1 MHDTLNT
8 RYDVLKERFIYHA
21 ELVGKYDFPQ
31 LPEVHAHPEGLR
43 AVPFNLAKNEKRPK
57 ECVAHFFCDDYR
69 FESFYL
75 RPQKYMPIL
84 QNFKYVISTDFSAY
98 SDMPLALQI
107 YNRYRNRAMAY
118 YMWLNGLNVI
128 PAVGWGLPGTWD
140 YCFDGL
146 PMHSTLAVSTN
157 GCFSPDGKD
166 CYRSGFK
173 EMCRRLDPDRVVVV
187 GRPIDVDVD
196 VEIVYLQSY
205 GQDME
210 RGIMSGRQSKLT
222 KEKEA

>member
-1 MHDTLNT
+1 MM
-8 RYDVLKERFIYHA
+8 
-21 ELVGKYDFPQ
+21 
-31 LPEVHAHPEGLR
+31 
-43 AVPFNLAKNEKRPK
+43 
-57 ECVAHFFCDDYR
+57 
-69 FESFYL
+69 S
-75 RPQKYMPIL
+75 
-84 QNFKYVISTDFSAY
+84 NFKYVISTDFSAY

-128 PAVGWGLPGTWD
+128 PCCGWGLPDTWD

-157 GCFSPDGKD
+157 GCFSSDGKE
-166 CYRSGFK
+166 CYRAGFK
-173 EMCRRLDPDRVVVV
+173 EMCRRLEPDRVVVV

-210 RGIMSGRQSKLT
+210 RRANGRAERKAQ
-222 KEKEA
+222 EKEARRHGEDTETA